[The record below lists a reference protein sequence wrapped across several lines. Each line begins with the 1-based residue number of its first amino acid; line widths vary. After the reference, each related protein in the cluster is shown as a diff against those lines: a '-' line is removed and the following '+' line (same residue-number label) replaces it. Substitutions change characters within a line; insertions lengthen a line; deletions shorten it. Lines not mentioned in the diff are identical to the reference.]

1 MENQHETCFEF
12 NDKLFQ
18 MAFYVGT
25 FPNLFST
32 ECILVLQNP
41 KQTGN
46 AAAVE
51 LGVDAGKVTS
61 TLVPSYLLWKRDHA
75 QEPQPPWPS
84 TGLKEQTVEPHG
96 IMYMGEFCKLENGY

>member
-12 NDKLFQ
+12 NDELFQ

-32 ECILVLQNP
+32 ECILVLWNP

-46 AAAVE
+46 AVAIE
-51 LGVDAGKVTS
+51 LGV
-61 TLVPSYLLWKRDHA
+61 
-75 QEPQPPWPS
+75 
-84 TGLKEQTVEPHG
+84 
-96 IMYMGEFCKLENGY
+96 